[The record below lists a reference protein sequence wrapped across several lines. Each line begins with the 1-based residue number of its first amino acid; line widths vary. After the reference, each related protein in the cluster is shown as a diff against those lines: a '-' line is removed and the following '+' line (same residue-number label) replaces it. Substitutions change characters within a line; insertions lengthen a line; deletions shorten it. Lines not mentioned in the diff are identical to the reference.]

1 MKASVKASPSRL
13 HTHWKALCTRIGERR
28 AGSVGEQAA
37 ANYIAQQFAEMGL
50 TNVHAEPFPC
60 VSLRSAQVEVAV
72 GNAGNLQTVPARA
85 LAGAPSTRGGK
96 AVEADLIWVEMP
108 EQAERLL
115 TRSVG
120 GKVVVLFGPLPT
132 QVALHKKL
140 VAAKPAAVIH
150 VDDRLP
156 FDWVKDDGV
165 YPTWA
170 RRYGMPPTV
179 TIPFLKAWELRK
191 MGANRARVRVAVEQ
205 GIGES
210 QNVVGE
216 ITGSR
221 PDLPIVLLGA
231 HHDTQCNNV
240 GADDNASGVVGVLEL
255 AALLSNGGAGVSPV
269 DQQTRHS
276 PRGGTRTT
284 VNQKHRRDAYATNPK
299 FLRTI
304 RIVSFGTEEQLS
316 VGSAEY
322 VKAHRGE
329 VFDEVGRDRWAHRRD
344 GHPRGLS
351 QPSQIGVVLNIDSVA
366 SVLGHQMVIRAGTDE
381 FGAWLMKELARQGFD
396 AQEKTAPMPFADHFP
411 FSVFGI
417 PAVTFHKGNMNFG
430 MRWQH
435 HSIHDNLDNISVDE
449 MARVVDAVAAVTRV
463 LANEPRWK
471 FKRGLA
477 KEQERET
484 MRLARELYDLNL
496 P

>member
-1 MKASVKASPSRL
+1 MKNPFQASPDRI
-13 HTHWKALCTRIGERR
+13 HNHWKALCTRIGERR

-37 ANYIAQQFAEMGL
+37 ADYIAQQFTELGL
-50 TNVHAEPFPC
+50 ANVHAEPFPC
-60 VSLRSAQVEVAV
+60 VSLRSAKVEVSI
-72 GNAGNLQTVPARA
+72 GNAGNLQSVPARA

-96 AVEADLIWVEMP
+96 AVEADLVWVEMP
-108 EQAERLL
+108 EQAQRLL
-115 TRSVG
+115 TRSVK

-132 QVALHKKL
+132 HVALHKKL
-140 VAAKPAAVIH
+140 VASKPAAVIH

-179 TIPFLKAWELRK
+179 TIPFVKAWELRK
-191 MGANRARVRVAVEQ
+191 MGANRAKVRVSVEQ

-216 ITGSR
+216 IVGSR

-255 AALLSNGGAGVSPV
+255 AALLSNGGTGVSPV
-269 DQQTRHS
+269 ANSKTR
-276 PRGGTRTT
+276 
-284 VNQKHRRDAYATNPK
+284 KHRRDACATKPR

-304 RIVSFGTEEQLS
+304 RFVSFGTEEQLS
-316 VGSAEY
+316 VGSAEF
-322 VKAHRGE
+322 VKAHWRE
-329 VFDEVGRDRWAHRRD
+329 VQGKTNFQLVRKEKGDKQDAC
-344 GHPRGLS
+344 PT
-351 QPSQIGVVLNIDSVA
+351 IGVVLNIDSVS
-366 SVLGHQMVIRAGTDE
+366 SVLGHQMVVRAGTDE
-381 FGAWLMKELARQGFD
+381 FGAWLMNELARAKFD

-435 HSIHDNLDNISVDE
+435 HSVHDNLDNVSVDE
-449 MARVVDAVAAVTRV
+449 LARVVNAMAAVTRL
-463 LANEPRWK
+463 LANESRWQ
-471 FKRGLA
+471 FTCGLA
-477 KEQERET
+477 KHQEKET
-484 MRLARELYDLNL
+484 LRLARELYDLKL
-496 P
+496 